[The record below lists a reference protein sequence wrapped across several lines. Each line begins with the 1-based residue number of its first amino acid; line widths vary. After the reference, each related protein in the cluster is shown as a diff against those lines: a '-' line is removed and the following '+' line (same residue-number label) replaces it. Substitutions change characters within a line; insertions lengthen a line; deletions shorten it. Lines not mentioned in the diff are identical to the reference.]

1 MKQNYLLPHG
11 FKRVGLIM
19 LVPFLAAC
27 IWLLCGPCEGDWF
40 LVDVPALFTLDIA
53 STSEWFGMTAT
64 DPVNEICMLGLLV
77 SLVFLALSK
86 EKDED
91 EMIAAIIRKCVS
103 LTAFIA
109 FGLFILINLIIALA
123 HGFGSLNTLALALT
137 TIGLTNVLTFIII
150 YLTTFRISLWKMRRQ
165 CKEGNA

>member
-1 MKQNYLLPHG
+1 MLPYRYRKYG
-11 FKRVGLIM
+11 YGLI
-19 LVPFLAAC
+19 LAA
-27 IWLLCGPCEGDWF
+27 ILALPIGLLLANVLEVIPQTHTRF
-40 LVDVPALFTLDIA
+40 IA
-53 STSEWFGMTAT
+53 MTMY
-64 DPVNEICMLGLLV
+64 IFFFLGLFV
-77 SLVFLALSK
+77 VVMSE

-91 EMIAAIIRKCVS
+91 EMIAAIRRKSVS

-123 HGFGSLNTLALALT
+123 HGFRSLNTLALALT

-165 CKEGNA
+165 CKEDEA

>member
-1 MKQNYLLPHG
+1 MKNKSYMLPYMYRKYG
-11 FKRVGLIM
+11 YGLIIAAILALPVGL
-19 LVPFLAAC
+19 LLANVLEV
-27 IWLLCGPCEGDWF
+27 IPQTHTRF
-40 LVDVPALFTLDIA
+40 IA
-53 STSEWFGMTAT
+53 MTMY
-64 DPVNEICMLGLLV
+64 IFFFLGLFV
-77 SLVFLALSK
+77 VVMTE

-91 EMIAAIIRKCVS
+91 EMIAAIRRKSVS

-123 HGFGSLNTLALALT
+123 HGFRSLNTLALALT

-165 CKEGNA
+165 CKEDEA

>member
-1 MKQNYLLPHG
+1 MLPYRCRKYG
-11 FKRVGLIM
+11 YGLIIAAI
-19 LVPFLAAC
+19 LA
-27 IWLLCGPCEGDWF
+27 LP
-40 LVDVPALFTLDIA
+40 
-53 STSEWFGMTAT
+53 
-64 DPVNEICMLGLLV
+64 LGLLLANV
-77 SLVFLALSK
+77 LEVIPQTYTRFIAMTMYIFFFLGLFVVVMSE

-91 EMIAAIIRKCVS
+91 EMIAAIRRKSVS

-123 HGFGSLNTLALALT
+123 HGFRSLNTLALALT

-165 CKEGNA
+165 CKEDEA

>member
-1 MKQNYLLPHG
+1 MKNKSYMLPYRYRKYG
-11 FKRVGLIM
+11 YGLIIAAILALPVGLLMANVLEVI
-19 LVPFLAAC
+19 PQTHTRF
-27 IWLLCGPCEGDWF
+27 
-40 LVDVPALFTLDIA
+40 IA
-53 STSEWFGMTAT
+53 MTMY
-64 DPVNEICMLGLLV
+64 IFFFLGLFV
-77 SLVFLALSK
+77 VVMSE

-91 EMIAAIIRKCVS
+91 EMIAAIRRKSVS

-123 HGFGSLNTLALALT
+123 HGFRSLNTLALALT

-165 CKEGNA
+165 CKEDEA

>member
-1 MKQNYLLPHG
+1 MKNKSYMLPYRYRKYG
-11 FKRVGLIM
+11 YGLIIAAI
-19 LVPFLAAC
+19 LALP
-27 IWLLCGPCEGDWF
+27 IGLLLANVLEVIPQTHTRF
-40 LVDVPALFTLDIA
+40 IA
-53 STSEWFGMTAT
+53 MTMY
-64 DPVNEICMLGLLV
+64 IFFLGLFV
-77 SLVFLALSK
+77 VVMSE

-91 EMIAAIIRKCVS
+91 EMIAAIRRKSVS

-123 HGFGSLNTLALALT
+123 HGFRSLNTLALALT

-165 CKEGNA
+165 CKEDEA

>member
-1 MKQNYLLPHG
+1 MKNKSYMLPYRYRKYG
-11 FKRVGLIM
+11 YGLILAAILALPVGL
-19 LVPFLAAC
+19 LLANVLEV
-27 IWLLCGPCEGDWF
+27 IPQTHTRF
-40 LVDVPALFTLDIA
+40 IA
-53 STSEWFGMTAT
+53 MTMY
-64 DPVNEICMLGLLV
+64 IFFFLGLFV
-77 SLVFLALSK
+77 VVMSE

-91 EMIAAIIRKCVS
+91 EMIAAIRRKSVS

-123 HGFGSLNTLALALT
+123 HGFRSLNTLALALT

-165 CKEGNA
+165 CKEDEA

>member
-1 MKQNYLLPHG
+1 MKNKSYMLPYRYRKYG
-11 FKRVGLIM
+11 YGLIIAAI
-19 LVPFLAAC
+19 LA
-27 IWLLCGPCEGDWF
+27 LP
-40 LVDVPALFTLDIA
+40 
-53 STSEWFGMTAT
+53 
-64 DPVNEICMLGLLV
+64 LGLLLANV
-77 SLVFLALSK
+77 LEVIPQTHTRFIAMAMYIFFFLGLFVVVMSE

-91 EMIAAIIRKCVS
+91 EMIDAIRRKSVS

-123 HGFGSLNTLALALT
+123 HGFRSLNTLALALT

-165 CKEGNA
+165 CKEDEA

>member
-1 MKQNYLLPHG
+1 MKNKSYMLPYMYRKYG
-11 FKRVGLIM
+11 CGLIIAAI
-19 LVPFLAAC
+19 LALP
-27 IWLLCGPCEGDWF
+27 IGLLLANVLEVIPQTHTRF
-40 LVDVPALFTLDIA
+40 IA
-53 STSEWFGMTAT
+53 MTMY
-64 DPVNEICMLGLLV
+64 IFFFLGLFV
-77 SLVFLALSK
+77 VVMSE

-91 EMIAAIIRKCVS
+91 EMIAAIRRKSVS

-123 HGFGSLNTLALALT
+123 HGFRSLNTLALALT

-165 CKEGNA
+165 CKEDEA

>member
-1 MKQNYLLPHG
+1 MLPYRYRKYG
-11 FKRVGLIM
+11 YGLIIAAILALPVGL
-19 LVPFLAAC
+19 LLANVLEV
-27 IWLLCGPCEGDWF
+27 IPQTHTRF
-40 LVDVPALFTLDIA
+40 IA
-53 STSEWFGMTAT
+53 MTMY
-64 DPVNEICMLGLLV
+64 IFFFLGLFV
-77 SLVFLALSK
+77 VVMSE

-91 EMIAAIIRKCVS
+91 EMIAAIRRKSVS

-123 HGFGSLNTLALALT
+123 HGFRSLNTLALALT

-165 CKEGNA
+165 CKEDQA

>member
-1 MKQNYLLPHG
+1 MKNKSYMLPYRYRKYG
-11 FKRVGLIM
+11 YGLIIAAILALPVGL
-19 LVPFLAAC
+19 LLANVLEV
-27 IWLLCGPCEGDWF
+27 IPQTHTRF
-40 LVDVPALFTLDIA
+40 IA
-53 STSEWFGMTAT
+53 MTMY
-64 DPVNEICMLGLLV
+64 IFFFLGLFV
-77 SLVFLALSK
+77 VVMSE

-91 EMIAAIIRKCVS
+91 EMIAAIRRKSVS

-123 HGFGSLNTLALALT
+123 HGFRSLNTLSLALT

-165 CKEGNA
+165 CKEDEA

>member
-1 MKQNYLLPHG
+1 MKNKSYMLPYRYRKYG
-11 FKRVGLIM
+11 YGLIIAAILALPVGL
-19 LVPFLAAC
+19 LLANVLEV
-27 IWLLCGPCEGDWF
+27 IPQTHTRF
-40 LVDVPALFTLDIA
+40 IA
-53 STSEWFGMTAT
+53 TTMYIFFF
-64 DPVNEICMLGLLV
+64 LGLFV
-77 SLVFLALSK
+77 VVMSE

-91 EMIAAIIRKCVS
+91 EMIAAIRRKSVS

-123 HGFGSLNTLALALT
+123 HGFRSLNTLALALT

-165 CKEGNA
+165 CKEDEA

>member
-1 MKQNYLLPHG
+1 MKNKSYMLPYRYRKYG
-11 FKRVGLIM
+11 YGLIIAAILALPVGL
-19 LVPFLAAC
+19 LLANVLEV
-27 IWLLCGPCEGDWF
+27 IPQTHTRF
-40 LVDVPALFTLDIA
+40 IA
-53 STSEWFGMTAT
+53 MTMY
-64 DPVNEICMLGLLV
+64 IFFFLGLFV
-77 SLVFLALSK
+77 VVMSE

-91 EMIAAIIRKCVS
+91 EMIAAIRRKSVS

-123 HGFGSLNTLALALT
+123 HGFRSLNTLALALT

-165 CKEGNA
+165 CKEDEA

>member
-1 MKQNYLLPHG
+1 MKNKSYMLPYRYRKYG
-11 FKRVGLIM
+11 YGLIIAAI
-19 LVPFLAAC
+19 LALP
-27 IWLLCGPCEGDWF
+27 IGLLLANVLEAIPQTHTRF
-40 LVDVPALFTLDIA
+40 IA
-53 STSEWFGMTAT
+53 MTMY
-64 DPVNEICMLGLLV
+64 IFFFLGLFV
-77 SLVFLALSK
+77 VVMSE

-91 EMIAAIIRKCVS
+91 EMIAAIRRKSVS

-123 HGFGSLNTLALALT
+123 HGFRSLNTLALALT

-165 CKEGNA
+165 CKEEQA

>member
-1 MKQNYLLPHG
+1 MLPYMYRKYG
-11 FKRVGLIM
+11 YGLIIAAI
-19 LVPFLAAC
+19 LALP
-27 IWLLCGPCEGDWF
+27 IGLLLANVLEVIPQTHTRF
-40 LVDVPALFTLDIA
+40 IA
-53 STSEWFGMTAT
+53 MTMY
-64 DPVNEICMLGLLV
+64 IFFFLGLFV
-77 SLVFLALSK
+77 VVMSE

-91 EMIAAIIRKCVS
+91 EMIAAIRRKSVS

-123 HGFGSLNTLALALT
+123 HGFRSLNTLALALT

-165 CKEGNA
+165 CKEDEA

>member
-1 MKQNYLLPHG
+1 MKNKSYMLPYRYRKYG
-11 FKRVGLIM
+11 YGLILAAILALPVGL
-19 LVPFLAAC
+19 LLANVLEV
-27 IWLLCGPCEGDWF
+27 IPQTHTRF
-40 LVDVPALFTLDIA
+40 IA
-53 STSEWFGMTAT
+53 MTMY
-64 DPVNEICMLGLLV
+64 IFFFLGLFV
-77 SLVFLALSK
+77 VVMSE

-91 EMIAAIIRKCVS
+91 EMIVAIRRKSVS

-123 HGFGSLNTLALALT
+123 HGFRSLNTLALALT

-165 CKEGNA
+165 CKEDEA

>member
-1 MKQNYLLPHG
+1 MLPYRYRKYG
-11 FKRVGLIM
+11 YGLIIAAILALPVGLLMANVLEVI
-19 LVPFLAAC
+19 PQTHTRF
-27 IWLLCGPCEGDWF
+27 
-40 LVDVPALFTLDIA
+40 IA
-53 STSEWFGMTAT
+53 MTMY
-64 DPVNEICMLGLLV
+64 IFFFLGLFV
-77 SLVFLALSK
+77 VVMSE

-91 EMIAAIIRKCVS
+91 EMIAAIRRKSVS

-123 HGFGSLNTLALALT
+123 HGFRSLNTLALALT

-165 CKEGNA
+165 CKEDEA

>member
-1 MKQNYLLPHG
+1 MKNKSYMLPYRYRKYGYELIIAAILALPIGLL
-11 FKRVGLIM
+11 
-19 LVPFLAAC
+19 LAN
-27 IWLLCGPCEGDWF
+27 ILEVIPQTHTRF
-40 LVDVPALFTLDIA
+40 IA
-53 STSEWFGMTAT
+53 MTMY
-64 DPVNEICMLGLLV
+64 IFFFLGLFV
-77 SLVFLALSK
+77 VVMSE

-91 EMIAAIIRKCVS
+91 EMIAAIRRKSVS

-123 HGFGSLNTLALALT
+123 HGFRSLNTLALALT

-165 CKEGNA
+165 CKEEQA

>member
-1 MKQNYLLPHG
+1 MLPYRYRKYG
-11 FKRVGLIM
+11 NGLIIAAILALPVGL
-19 LVPFLAAC
+19 LLANVLEV
-27 IWLLCGPCEGDWF
+27 IPQTHTRF
-40 LVDVPALFTLDIA
+40 IA
-53 STSEWFGMTAT
+53 MTMY
-64 DPVNEICMLGLLV
+64 IFFFLGLFV
-77 SLVFLALSK
+77 VVMSE

-91 EMIAAIIRKCVS
+91 EMIAAIRRKSVS

-123 HGFGSLNTLALALT
+123 HGFRSLNTLALALT

-165 CKEGNA
+165 CKEDEA

>member
-1 MKQNYLLPHG
+1 MKNKSYMLPYRYRKYG
-11 FKRVGLIM
+11 YGLIIAAILALPVGL
-19 LVPFLAAC
+19 LLANVLEV
-27 IWLLCGPCEGDWF
+27 IPQTHTRF
-40 LVDVPALFTLDIA
+40 IA
-53 STSEWFGMTAT
+53 MTMY
-64 DPVNEICMLGLLV
+64 IFFFLGLFIV
-77 SLVFLALSK
+77 VMSE

-91 EMIAAIIRKCVS
+91 EMIAAIRRKSVS

-123 HGFGSLNTLALALT
+123 HGFRSLNTLALALT

-165 CKEGNA
+165 CKEDEA

>member
-1 MKQNYLLPHG
+1 MLPYRCRKYG
-11 FKRVGLIM
+11 YGLIIAAI
-19 LVPFLAAC
+19 LA
-27 IWLLCGPCEGDWF
+27 LP
-40 LVDVPALFTLDIA
+40 
-53 STSEWFGMTAT
+53 
-64 DPVNEICMLGLLV
+64 LGLLMANV
-77 SLVFLALSK
+77 LEVIPQTHTRFIAMTMYIFFFLGLFVVVMSE

-91 EMIAAIIRKCVS
+91 EMIAAIRRKSVS

-123 HGFGSLNTLALALT
+123 HGFRSLNTLALALT

-165 CKEGNA
+165 CKEDEA

>member
-1 MKQNYLLPHG
+1 MLPYRYRKYG
-11 FKRVGLIM
+11 YGLIIAAI
-19 LVPFLAAC
+19 LALP
-27 IWLLCGPCEGDWF
+27 IGLLLANVLEVIPQTHTRF
-40 LVDVPALFTLDIA
+40 IA
-53 STSEWFGMTAT
+53 MTMY
-64 DPVNEICMLGLLV
+64 IFFFLGLFV
-77 SLVFLALSK
+77 VVMSE

-91 EMIAAIIRKCVS
+91 EMIAAIRRKSVS

-123 HGFGSLNTLALALT
+123 HGFRSLNTLALALT

-165 CKEGNA
+165 CKEDEA

>member
-1 MKQNYLLPHG
+1 MKNKSYMLPYRYRKYG
-11 FKRVGLIM
+11 YGLIIAAILALPVGL
-19 LVPFLAAC
+19 LLANVLEV
-27 IWLLCGPCEGDWF
+27 IPQTHTRF
-40 LVDVPALFTLDIA
+40 IA
-53 STSEWFGMTAT
+53 MTRY
-64 DPVNEICMLGLLV
+64 IFFFLGLFV
-77 SLVFLALSK
+77 VVMSE

-91 EMIAAIIRKCVS
+91 EMIAAIRRKSVS

-123 HGFGSLNTLALALT
+123 HGFRSLNTLALALT

-165 CKEGNA
+165 CKEEQA

>member
-1 MKQNYLLPHG
+1 MKNKSYMLPYRYRKYG
-11 FKRVGLIM
+11 YGLIIAAI
-19 LVPFLAAC
+19 LA
-27 IWLLCGPCEGDWF
+27 LP
-40 LVDVPALFTLDIA
+40 
-53 STSEWFGMTAT
+53 
-64 DPVNEICMLGLLV
+64 LGLL
-77 SLVFLALSK
+77 LANVLEVIPQTHTRFIAMTMYIFFFHGLFVVVMSE

-91 EMIAAIIRKCVS
+91 EMIAAIRRKSVS

-123 HGFGSLNTLALALT
+123 HGFRSLNTLALALT

-165 CKEGNA
+165 CKEDEA

>member
-1 MKQNYLLPHG
+1 MKNKSYMLPYRCRKYG
-11 FKRVGLIM
+11 YGLIIAAI
-19 LVPFLAAC
+19 LA
-27 IWLLCGPCEGDWF
+27 LP
-40 LVDVPALFTLDIA
+40 
-53 STSEWFGMTAT
+53 
-64 DPVNEICMLGLLV
+64 LGLLLANV
-77 SLVFLALSK
+77 LEVIPQTHTRFIAMTMYILFFLGLFVVVMSE

-91 EMIAAIIRKCVS
+91 EMIAAIRRKSVS

-123 HGFGSLNTLALALT
+123 HGFRSLNTLALALT

-165 CKEGNA
+165 CKEDEA

>member
-1 MKQNYLLPHG
+1 MKNKSYMLPYRYRKYG
-11 FKRVGLIM
+11 YGLIIAAILALPVGL
-19 LVPFLAAC
+19 LLANVLEV
-27 IWLLCGPCEGDWF
+27 IPQTHTRF
-40 LVDVPALFTLDIA
+40 IA
-53 STSEWFGMTAT
+53 MTMY
-64 DPVNEICMLGLLV
+64 IFFFLGLFV
-77 SLVFLALSK
+77 VVMSE

-91 EMIAAIIRKCVS
+91 EMVAAIRRKSVS

-123 HGFGSLNTLALALT
+123 HGFRSLNTLALALT